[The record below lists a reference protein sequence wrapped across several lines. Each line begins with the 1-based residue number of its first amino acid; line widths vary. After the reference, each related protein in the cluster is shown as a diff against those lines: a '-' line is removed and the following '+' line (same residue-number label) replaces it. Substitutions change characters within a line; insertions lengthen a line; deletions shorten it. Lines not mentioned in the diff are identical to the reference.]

1 MDKNGS
7 NVNQGQV
14 TSKANHSFER
24 LCQARQERTLRPQI
38 LEDPQTLFRA
48 SLQARQERTL
58 RPQILEDPQTL
69 FRASLQARQQPFEEQ
84 NMSLAPKPSEKEGLG
99 FPPPKPSEKEGLG
112 SDTLFTFGRENGIV
126 FLAYK
131 ECARDKLVDR
141 TTTYR
146 GRQGA
151 NA

>member
-1 MDKNGS
+1 
-7 NVNQGQV
+7 
-14 TSKANHSFER
+14 
-24 LCQARQERTLRPQI
+24 
-38 LEDPQTLFRA
+38 
-48 SLQARQERTL
+48 
-58 RPQILEDPQTL
+58 
-69 FRASLQARQQPFEEQ
+69 
-84 NMSLAPKPSEKEGLG
+84 MSLA
-99 FPPPKPSEKEGLG
+99 PKPSEKEGLG
-112 SDTLFTFGRENGIV
+112 SDTLFTFGHKDGIV

>member
-1 MDKNGS
+1 MQIVRTNLRMDKNGS

-24 LCQARQERTLRPQI
+24 LC
-38 LEDPQTLFRA
+38 
-48 SLQARQERTL
+48 QARQERTL